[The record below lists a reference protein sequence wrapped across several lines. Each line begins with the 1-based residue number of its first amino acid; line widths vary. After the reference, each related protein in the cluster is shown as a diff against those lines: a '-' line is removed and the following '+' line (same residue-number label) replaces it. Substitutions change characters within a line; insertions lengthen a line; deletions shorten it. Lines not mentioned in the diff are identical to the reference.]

1 MLGEPF
7 ARAAFAAVGV
17 EVVAPSLYEFVSVA
31 VVSVAELVASMARS
45 MS

>member
-17 EVVAPSLYEFVSVA
+17 AVVAPSSWEVVSAA
-31 VVSVAELVASMARS
+31 VVSVACLVASMAMS